1 MRLIALHVYK
11 WDPEDAKQL
20 CNEQNLQELW
30 FYQRGIA
37 KEHINFNSR
46 VIAGRIPPGNQASI
60 TLEQGIGVC
69 HCWTSQDGISVTAMT
84 DAEYPEKAAYSLL
97 NKIIME
103 FREKHGKGIDKVTAD
118 TPIAFPSLEA
128 YLRDWQNPHEA
139 DKLLKIEKELFEVQ
153 NIVHKN
159 LEDLL
164 KRGEAMDEL
173 MAKSKDLSDV
183 SVGFYKKA
191 KKQNETCCSVS

>member
-1 MRLIALHVYK
+1 MQ
-11 WDPEDAKQL
+11 D
-20 CNEQNLQELW
+20 LW

-60 TLEQGIGVC
+60 MLEQGIGVC
-69 HCWTSQDGISVTAMT
+69 HCWTSHDGISVTAMT
-84 DAEYPEKAAYSLL
+84 DQEYPEKAAYSLL

-103 FREKHGKGIDKVTAD
+103 FRDQYGGGLDKITED
-118 TPIAFPSLEA
+118 TTLKFPSLEQ
-128 YLRDWQNPHEA
+128 YLKDWQNPHEA

-191 KKQNETCCSVS
+191 KKQNDGCCTVS